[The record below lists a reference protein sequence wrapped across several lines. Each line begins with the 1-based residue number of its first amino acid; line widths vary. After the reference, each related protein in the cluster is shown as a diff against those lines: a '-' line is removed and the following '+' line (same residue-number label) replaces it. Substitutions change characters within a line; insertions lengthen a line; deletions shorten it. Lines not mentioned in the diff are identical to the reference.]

1 MNTNLKVKYKYFP
14 KFCKEVWK
22 RLEEGRNKYQIEDN
36 DQKEAT
42 DLIEELIPDFQI
54 ADIFKYGAEY
64 LNEKKEKCLFDIAGF
79 AFIKW
84 LVDKK
89 KFKK

>member
-1 MNTNLKVKYKYFP
+1 MNTNLKVKKKYFP
-14 KFCKEVWK
+14 QFCKEVWG
-22 RLEEGRNKYQIEDN
+22 RLEKGKCKYSIKGNIE
-36 DQKEAT
+36 KEVT
-42 DLIEELIPDFQI
+42 DLIEELVPDFQI

-84 LVDKK
+84 LVDKE